1 MQGTSENIDNKPKV
15 TGSVV
20 VVIDI
25 STGSSMSRWGKKK
38 DIIGWRAAD
47 NFLIKIEFLFEG
59 HEEIT

>member
-38 DIIGWRAAD
+38 RY
-47 NFLIKIEFLFEG
+47 NRVEG
-59 HEEIT
+59 S